1 MSKHVSLK
9 ELSAHLD
16 GQARGAG
23 RIQQHLQQCPE
34 CARVYSELEN
44 VQGFLRKTPQE
55 EVGPGFAARVMCAVR
70 EEAQPSKGWERRYP
84 WALAASAAVVA
95 LCAGLAMFAMWAAV
109 VALCAGL
116 AMFAMWAFEEAH
128 TPRTDQEI
136 ASDLD
141 SLVLAWLDE
150 MEEMHME
157 EERHQ
162 DQFLDELA
170 YLDILLTMAADPELE
185 EAMLVYEDE
194 PHVDELVETLD
205 EESADIFVELLAT
218 YDQGAWTP

>member
-95 LCAGLAMFAMWAAV
+95 LCAGLAMFAMWA
-109 VALCAGL
+109 
-116 AMFAMWAFEEAH
+116 FEEAH

-157 EERHQ
+157 EGHQ

>member
-9 ELSAHLD
+9 ELSAYLD
-16 GQARGAG
+16 AQARGAG

-34 CARVYSELEN
+34 CAQVYSQLED
-44 VQGFLRKTPQE
+44 VQDFLQKTPQE
-55 EVGPGFAARVMCAVR
+55 KVGPGFAARVMCAVR
-70 EEAQPSKGWERRYP
+70 EEAQPSKGWVKRYP
-84 WALAASAAVVA
+84 WALAASAVVVA
-95 LCAGLAMFAMWAAV
+95 LCAGLAVFAV
-109 VALCAGL
+109 LV
-116 AMFAMWAFEEAH
+116 FEEAH
-128 TPRTDQEI
+128 PPRTSQGI

-141 SLVLAWLDE
+141 SLVLVWLDE

-157 EERHQ
+157 EGHQ